1 MDHAEKV
8 STRQAIDHAVL
19 TAEAAVARRSLSR
32 AIPAWRTA
40 LAPRFTEAEAIL
52 SSRRP
57 E

>member
-19 TAEAAVARRSLSR
+19 TAEAAVARRSLNR

-57 E
+57 K